1 MKKEIHPE
9 YRTVLFHDVSVDKY
23 YLIPSTLETDQ
34 TKEWE
39 DGNTYPY
46 CPLDVSSASHPFYTG
61 QNKIIDTGGRV
72 ERFKKRFSKKAAVK
86 AAPVEESPKEET
98 PPVEEKEE
106 DVKASAP
113 AEEVTKRLLKPQLK
127 KPLKPLK
134 WLLLMLLKRKL
145 LLKKPVMN
153 LLILQKKNKFS
164 YLIF

>member
-86 AAPVEESPKEET
+86 AAPVEESPKEESPKEET

-113 AEEVTKRLLKPQLK
+113 AEEVTKEAPEETAEAVEVAPSDAPQEETSAEEASDESSNSSEEK
-127 KPLKPLK
+127 
-134 WLLLMLLKRKL
+134 
-145 LLKKPVMN
+145 
-153 LLILQKKNKFS
+153 
-164 YLIF
+164 

>member
-72 ERFKKRFSKKAAVK
+72 ERFKKRFSKKTAVK
-86 AAPVEESPKEET
+86 AAPAEESPKEET

-113 AEEVTKRLLKPQLK
+113 VEEVTKEAPEVTAEETTEAAEVTPSDAPQEETSAEEVSEESSNSSEEK
-127 KPLKPLK
+127 
-134 WLLLMLLKRKL
+134 
-145 LLKKPVMN
+145 
-153 LLILQKKNKFS
+153 
-164 YLIF
+164 

>member
-1 MKKEIHPE
+1 VKKEIHPE

-86 AAPVEESPKEET
+86 AAPAEESPKEET
-98 PPVEEKEE
+98 PPVEEKE
-106 DVKASAP
+106 DVNASAP
-113 AEEVTKRLLKPQLK
+113 AEEVTKEAPEATAEEITEAVEVAPSDAPQEETSAEEARDESSNSSEEK
-127 KPLKPLK
+127 
-134 WLLLMLLKRKL
+134 
-145 LLKKPVMN
+145 
-153 LLILQKKNKFS
+153 
-164 YLIF
+164 

>member
-23 YLIPSTLETDQ
+23 YLIPSTLKTDQ

-72 ERFKKRFSKKAAVK
+72 ERFKKRFSKKAANK
-86 AAPVEESPKEET
+86 AADENPKEET
-98 PPVEEKEE
+98 PPVEEKEKN
-106 DVKASAP
+106 VKASAP
-113 AEEVTKRLLKPQLK
+113 VEEVTKEAEATDGETTEAIEVAPSDATQEETSAEEAIDESSNSSEEK
-127 KPLKPLK
+127 
-134 WLLLMLLKRKL
+134 
-145 LLKKPVMN
+145 
-153 LLILQKKNKFS
+153 
-164 YLIF
+164 

>member
-86 AAPVEESPKEET
+86 AAPVDGSPKEET
-98 PPVEEKEE
+98 LTVEEKEE

-113 AEEVTKRLLKPQLK
+113 AEEVTKEAPKATAEETTEAIEVAPSDAPQEETSAEEPSDESSNSSEEK
-127 KPLKPLK
+127 
-134 WLLLMLLKRKL
+134 
-145 LLKKPVMN
+145 
-153 LLILQKKNKFS
+153 
-164 YLIF
+164 

>member
-72 ERFKKRFSKKAAVK
+72 ERFKKRFSKKAVVT
-86 AAPVEESPKEET
+86 AAPAEENPKDET

-106 DVKASAP
+106 DAKASAP
-113 AEEVTKRLLKPQLK
+113 AEETTKAVEVAASDVPQK
-127 KPLKPLK
+127 ETSAEEASDESSNSSEEK
-134 WLLLMLLKRKL
+134 
-145 LLKKPVMN
+145 
-153 LLILQKKNKFS
+153 
-164 YLIF
+164 

>member
-113 AEEVTKRLLKPQLK
+113 SEEVTKEAPEATAEENAEAVEVSPSDAPQEETSTEEASDESSNSSDEK
-127 KPLKPLK
+127 
-134 WLLLMLLKRKL
+134 
-145 LLKKPVMN
+145 
-153 LLILQKKNKFS
+153 
-164 YLIF
+164 

>member
-72 ERFKKRFSKKAAVK
+72 ERFKNRFSKKAAVK
-86 AAPVEESPKEET
+86 AAPVEESPEEET
-98 PPVEEKEE
+98 PPTEEKEE
-106 DVKASAP
+106 DVK
-113 AEEVTKRLLKPQLK
+113 EV
-127 KPLKPLK
+127 
-134 WLLLMLLKRKL
+134 
-145 LLKKPVMN
+145 
-153 LLILQKKNKFS
+153 
-164 YLIF
+164 

>member
-113 AEEVTKRLLKPQLK
+113 AEEVTKEAPEATAEETTEAVEVTPSDAPQEETSAEEASDESSNSSEEK
-127 KPLKPLK
+127 
-134 WLLLMLLKRKL
+134 
-145 LLKKPVMN
+145 
-153 LLILQKKNKFS
+153 
-164 YLIF
+164 

>member
-34 TKEWE
+34 TKKWE

-86 AAPVEESPKEET
+86 AAPAEESPKEET
-98 PPVEEKEE
+98 PSVEEE
-106 DVKASAP
+106 DNKASAP
-113 AEEVTKRLLKPQLK
+113 SDAPQEDASAEEASDESSNSSEEK
-127 KPLKPLK
+127 
-134 WLLLMLLKRKL
+134 
-145 LLKKPVMN
+145 
-153 LLILQKKNKFS
+153 
-164 YLIF
+164 

>member
-86 AAPVEESPKEET
+86 AAPAEESPKEET
-98 PPVEEKEE
+98 PSVEEE
-106 DVKASAP
+106 DNKASAP
-113 AEEVTKRLLKPQLK
+113 AEEITKEAPEATAEETAEAVEVAPSDAPQEETPAEEVSGESSDSSEEK
-127 KPLKPLK
+127 
-134 WLLLMLLKRKL
+134 
-145 LLKKPVMN
+145 
-153 LLILQKKNKFS
+153 
-164 YLIF
+164 

>member
-9 YRTVLFHDVSVDKY
+9 YRTVLFHDVSVDKH

-72 ERFKKRFSKKAAVK
+72 ERFKKRFSKKKATVE
-86 AAPVEESPKEET
+86 AAPVEESPQEDT
-98 PPVEEKEE
+98 PSAEEKE

-113 AEEVTKRLLKPQLK
+113 AEEVTKEAPEASVEETTEAAPTDAPQEETSVEEVSDESSNSSEEK
-127 KPLKPLK
+127 
-134 WLLLMLLKRKL
+134 
-145 LLKKPVMN
+145 
-153 LLILQKKNKFS
+153 
-164 YLIF
+164 

>member
-98 PPVEEKEE
+98 PPLEEKEE

-113 AEEVTKRLLKPQLK
+113 AEEVTKEAPEETAEAVEVTPSDAPQEETPAEEVSGESSDSSEEK
-127 KPLKPLK
+127 
-134 WLLLMLLKRKL
+134 
-145 LLKKPVMN
+145 
-153 LLILQKKNKFS
+153 
-164 YLIF
+164 

>member
-1 MKKEIHPE
+1 VKKEIHPE

-72 ERFKKRFSKKAAVK
+72 ERFKKRFSKKKAAVK
-86 AAPVEESPKEET
+86 AAPTEESAQEET
-98 PPVEEKEE
+98 PLAVEKE
-106 DVKASAP
+106 DVKASAS
-113 AEEVTKRLLKPQLK
+113 AEELTKETPEAPIEENSEAAEAAPTDAPQEENSTEEASDESSK
-127 KPLKPLK
+127 SSEEK
-134 WLLLMLLKRKL
+134 
-145 LLKKPVMN
+145 
-153 LLILQKKNKFS
+153 
-164 YLIF
+164 

>member
-34 TKEWE
+34 TKKWE

-98 PPVEEKEE
+98 PPVEE

-113 AEEVTKRLLKPQLK
+113 SEEVTKEAPEATAEETAEAVEVAPSDAPQEETSAEEASDESSNSSEEK
-127 KPLKPLK
+127 
-134 WLLLMLLKRKL
+134 
-145 LLKKPVMN
+145 
-153 LLILQKKNKFS
+153 
-164 YLIF
+164 

>member
-106 DVKASAP
+106 DIKASAP
-113 AEEVTKRLLKPQLK
+113 SDAPQEETSTEEASDESSNSSEEK
-127 KPLKPLK
+127 
-134 WLLLMLLKRKL
+134 
-145 LLKKPVMN
+145 
-153 LLILQKKNKFS
+153 
-164 YLIF
+164 

>member
-113 AEEVTKRLLKPQLK
+113 AEEVTKKAPEETAEAVEVAPSDAPQEETSAEEVNGESSDSSEEK
-127 KPLKPLK
+127 
-134 WLLLMLLKRKL
+134 
-145 LLKKPVMN
+145 
-153 LLILQKKNKFS
+153 
-164 YLIF
+164 

>member
-72 ERFKKRFSKKAAVK
+72 ERFKKRFSKKKSAVK
-86 AAPVEESPKEET
+86 TTPAEESPQEET
-98 PPVEEKEE
+98 PLTEEKE
-106 DVKASAP
+106 DIKASAS
-113 AEEVTKRLLKPQLK
+113 AEEVTKEAPESAPTDAPQEETSTK
-127 KPLKPLK
+127 EGSDESSNSSEEK
-134 WLLLMLLKRKL
+134 
-145 LLKKPVMN
+145 
-153 LLILQKKNKFS
+153 
-164 YLIF
+164 

>member
-34 TKEWE
+34 TKKWE

-113 AEEVTKRLLKPQLK
+113 SEEVTKEAPEATAEEAVEDQEANDESSNSSEEK
-127 KPLKPLK
+127 
-134 WLLLMLLKRKL
+134 
-145 LLKKPVMN
+145 
-153 LLILQKKNKFS
+153 
-164 YLIF
+164 

>member
-98 PPVEEKEE
+98 PIEEKEE

-113 AEEVTKRLLKPQLK
+113 AEEVTKEAPEAKAEETTEAVEVAPSDVPQEETSAEEASDESSNSSEEK
-127 KPLKPLK
+127 
-134 WLLLMLLKRKL
+134 
-145 LLKKPVMN
+145 
-153 LLILQKKNKFS
+153 
-164 YLIF
+164 